1 VSVRRFGLGIAAL
14 LLSVVIAGCSSS
26 SSARPSQ
33 NSTTATTTHWWSG
46 TSYCGILRQTI
57 RAGHSVLAG
66 TKANDPALLTA
77 TKAFVA
83 DLTAAAPDPV
93 RAQWRVLGPALT
105 DLVGSAG
112 KLGAV
117 SGVNS
122 RLVSAAA
129 TAIAADAKS
138 RCDLDLSA

>member
-14 LLSVVIAGCSSS
+14 VLSVVIGGCSTSS
-26 SSARPSQ
+26 PAVHQ
-33 NSTTATTTHWWSG
+33 QSTTRTTTHWWSG
-46 TSYCGILRQTI
+46 TDYCEILRQTM

-66 TKANDPALLTA
+66 TDANDPALLTA

-93 RAQWRVLGPALT
+93 RSQWQVLGPALT
-105 DLVGSAG
+105 DLVGSGG

-117 SGVNS
+117 SGVDS
-122 RLVSAAA
+122 RRVSAAA

-138 RCDLDLSA
+138 RCSLNLSA